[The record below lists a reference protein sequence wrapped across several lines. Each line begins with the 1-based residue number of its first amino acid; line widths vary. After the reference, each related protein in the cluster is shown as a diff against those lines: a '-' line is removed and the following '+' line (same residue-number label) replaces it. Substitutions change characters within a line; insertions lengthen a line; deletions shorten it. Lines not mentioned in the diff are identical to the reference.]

1 MTPELESF
9 LTQLIID
16 LDDVI
21 QDIEFDFGND
31 SVAEE
36 KLKRIIRN
44 IEEVTES

>member
-1 MTPELESF
+1 MNPDVDSF

-21 QDIEFDFGND
+21 QDIEFDFGSN

-44 IEEVTES
+44 IEEVKES

>member
-1 MTPELESF
+1 MNPDVDSF

-21 QDIEFDFGND
+21 QDIEFDFGAN

-44 IEEVTES
+44 IEEVKES